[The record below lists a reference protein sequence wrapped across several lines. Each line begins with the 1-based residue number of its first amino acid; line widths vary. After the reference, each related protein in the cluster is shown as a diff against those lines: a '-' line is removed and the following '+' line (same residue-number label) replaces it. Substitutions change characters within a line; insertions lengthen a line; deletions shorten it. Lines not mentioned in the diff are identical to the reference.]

1 MPDRVVVDRIDFREA
16 LVFPRVF
23 ASAVGALQ
31 PPRILLA
38 TFALLCLIVVGRA
51 YDVVRG
57 PSVQPAG
64 LLATSRTSVDSAV
77 ASDVARRV
85 AREALPMDR
94 RPAGADGFG
103 GRVNVEEVR
112 SALLSRR
119 GEVSGTELE
128 AVQRAIERLE
138 PFRGKG
144 AFDALSTAIGS
155 RFDALVGGVMTLDM
169 RAAAAALGDLL
180 LTIPV
185 AMWREDWIF
194 AIFYLIA
201 GGMTL
206 GLLGAA
212 IARMAALDLGKNQ
225 RISPVQA
232 LTFVWQRPSN
242 HALVPLWPATTL
254 LVLLP
259 VALVLGLLGRVPGL
273 DVLAG
278 AAYGLAL
285 FFGTLATVVLL
296 PWLLAMPMAIAA
308 SACEGC
314 DGLEAAQ
321 RCGAMVYRRPLHA
334 LLYVVC
340 AIVAIALTA
349 FVVDLVATVAIE
361 LTASF
366 MGLSAGSGAMA
377 NAGGARLLAPDA
389 MEAAP
394 AFGASVTG
402 SLQSVSV
409 GLVRLWQ
416 GILQSLAA
424 GAVFGAIC
432 TTATAAYLAMRR
444 TCDEQPFDDL
454 WEPGAPAGV
463 RAASADHAK

>member
-112 SALLSRR
+112 SALLARR

-155 RFDALVGGVMTLDM
+155 RFDALVACVMTLDM
-169 RAAAAALGDLL
+169 RAAEAALGDLL

-242 HALVPLWPATTL
+242 HALVPLWPAITL

-285 FFGTLATVVLL
+285 FFGTLATVVML
-296 PWLLAMPMAIAA
+296 PWLLAMPMAIVSLVLSRIQLFRAQHGLPAELAA
-308 SACEGC
+308 
-314 DGLEAAQ
+314 
-321 RCGAMVYRRPLHA
+321 CGSTSR
-334 LLYVVC
+334 
-340 AIVAIALTA
+340 
-349 FVVDLVATVAIE
+349 D
-361 LTASF
+361 ASF
-366 MGLSAGSGAMA
+366 CQLVVKD
-377 NAGGARLLAPDA
+377 GARLEVEDAATDAREDA
-389 MEAAP
+389 MRDEGRVAAP
-394 AFGASVTG
+394 EAPQDGPGGDSAERHCHRAQPQGGPASASPG
-402 SLQSVSV
+402 RAGRPS
-409 GLVRLWQ
+409 RA
-416 GILQSLAA
+416 AA
-424 GAVFGAIC
+424 GGRGRARAR
-432 TTATAAYLAMRR
+432 ARPRR
-444 TCDEQPFDDL
+444 
-454 WEPGAPAGV
+454 G
-463 RAASADHAK
+463 